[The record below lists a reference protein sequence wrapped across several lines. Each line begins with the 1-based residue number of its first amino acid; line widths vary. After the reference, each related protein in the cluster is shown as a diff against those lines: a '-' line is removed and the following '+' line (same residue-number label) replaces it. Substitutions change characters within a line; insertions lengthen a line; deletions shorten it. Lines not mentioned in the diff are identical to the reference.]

1 MADFNY
7 LGCRVIDDWPTAS
20 RIKGACKPSTERY
33 FTFNGEDRLIWAHTQ
48 REMRKL
54 LGALNKEVQS

>member
-7 LGCRVIDDWPTAS
+7 LGFHVIDGWPTAS

-33 FTFNGEDRLIWAHTQ
+33 YTFHGEDRLIWAHTQ
-48 REMRKL
+48 REMKERL
-54 LGALNKEVQS
+54 SALNKEVQ